1 MAQFHNI
8 GVVGKCMKRF
18 TTAQID
24 LKQKSVCTFKYCIS
38 IVLFD
43 FPSVSPKFEIGWKG
57 FPARAFGER
66 TAEKEDE
73 NRISCST
80 KPFKMSWP
88 PRSGWSYR
96 HLITASSS
104 LVHFHN
110 CRVVRFKKVHLSDLK
125 SIFHSRSLSLGE
137 RIFGPGKPG
146 KRARDIILTSSLLC
160 AHTKG
165 GRISRNL
172 RTSTCHPFG
181 GGLFTQWER
190 ADKRC

>member
-1 MAQFHNI
+1 MHETVHNRANRSETE
-8 GVVGKCMKRF
+8 KCLHIKVLHQHCFIRF
-18 TTAQID
+18 SQCFAKIQ
-24 LKQKSVCTFKYCIS
+24 
-38 IVLFD
+38 
-43 FPSVSPKFEIGWKG
+43 EIGWKG

-88 PRSGWSYR
+88 PRSRWSYR

-110 CRVVRFKKVHLSDLK
+110 CRVVRFKKVHLPDLK
-125 SIFHSRSLSLGE
+125 SIFHSRSLSLGG

-146 KRARDIILTSSLLC
+146 KRARDIILTSSLFLC

-172 RTSTCHPFG
+172 RTSTCHQFG
-181 GGLFTQWER
+181 GVIYTMGASR
-190 ADKRC
+190 